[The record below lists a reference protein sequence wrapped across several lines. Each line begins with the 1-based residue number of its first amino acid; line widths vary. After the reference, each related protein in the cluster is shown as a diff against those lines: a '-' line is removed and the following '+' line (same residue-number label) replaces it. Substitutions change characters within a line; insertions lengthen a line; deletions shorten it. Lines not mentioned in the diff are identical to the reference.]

1 MQNNYNAELRSYLT
15 VSTALCQLFSQV
27 IIRKEFLGIFENN
40 RNLCRSVGGD
50 AKSTPA
56 CSTDSNII
64 TKAQTMK
71 FSSSS

>member
-1 MQNNYNAELRSYLT
+1 MLAALRHICFINT
-15 VSTALCQLFSQV
+15 QLFSQV

-71 FSSSS
+71 FSSSSWAHPHII